1 MHVEAELDEDD
12 SDCWSSDAEVVSEKK
27 EKIIIILDPLDFSKT
42 PEIYPLPKY
51 IYINTYPL
59 AMIVPEQRLVWIK
72 QFWPFFHFPKQFHP
86 HNFSSK

>member
-1 MHVEAELDEDD
+1 MLIPGWRDNSWCNRSSCSVRFCCNLTYGEVPLEIHVEAELDEDD

-51 IYINTYPL
+51 I
-59 AMIVPEQRLVWIK
+59 
-72 QFWPFFHFPKQFHP
+72 
-86 HNFSSK
+86 

>member
-27 EKIIIILDPLDFSKT
+27 EKIIILDPLDFSKT

-72 QFWPFFHFPKQFHP
+72 QFWPSFHFLKQFHP